1 MENASLIGLSRQ
13 MSLRRELDVVSN
25 NIANINTT
33 GFKGDTAVFEEY
45 VMPGASHGRFPLSH
59 RKLSY
64 VHDRATWH
72 DLSQGPL
79 RQTGNPLDVAID
91 GKDFFVVQTP
101 EGERYTRNG
110 SFQIN
115 PAGELVTTQG
125 YRVMGDRGPIQFL
138 TDDKDITIATDGT
151 IAMPNGTTRGKL
163 RLVAFDNPQG
173 LQKAGFSTFSAPNG
187 VNAQPTQRPRVI
199 QGSIEESNVKSIVEM
214 TRMIEVTR
222 SYTQVASLLQQ
233 HGDMRRSSIERLAE
247 VPA

>member
-45 VMPGASHGRFPLSH
+45 VMPGASHGRFPQAH

-64 VHDRATWH
+64 VHDRATWR

-91 GKDFFVVQTP
+91 GNEFFVVQTP
-101 EGERYTRNG
+101 DGERYTRNG

-125 YRVMGDRGPIQFL
+125 YQVMGERGVIQFQNE
-138 TDDKDITIATDGT
+138 DKDITVNNDGT
-151 IAMPNGTTRGKL
+151 IAMPNGQIRGKL
-163 RLVAFDNPQG
+163 RLVTFGDPQR
-173 LQKAGFSTFSAPNG
+173 LQKAGSSTFSAPDG
-187 VNAQPTQRPRVI
+187 VNAQNAERPRVI
-199 QGSIEESNVKSIVEM
+199 QGSIEESNVRGIVEM
-214 TRMIEVTR
+214 TRMIEVSR

-233 HGDMRRSSIERLAE
+233 HGDMRRSTIERLAE
-247 VPA
+247 VPV

>member
-13 MSLRRELDVVSN
+13 ISLRRELDVVSN

-45 VMPGASHGRFPLSH
+45 VMPGASHDRFPQSH

-64 VHDRATWH
+64 VHDRATWR

-91 GKDFFVVQTP
+91 GNEFFVVQTP
-101 EGERYTRNG
+101 DGERYTRNG

-125 YRVMGDRGPIQFL
+125 YRVMGERGAIQFQNE
-138 TDDKDITIATDGT
+138 DKDITINGDGT
-151 IAMPNGTTRGKL
+151 IAMPNGTMRGKL
-163 RLVAFDNPQG
+163 RLVLFDDTQR
-173 LQKAGFSTFSAPNG
+173 LQKAGSSTFSAPDG
-187 VNAQPTQRPRVI
+187 VNPQNSDRPRVI
-199 QGSIEESNVKSIVEM
+199 QGSLEESNVRGLVEM
-214 TRMIEVTR
+214 TRMIEVSR

-233 HGDMRRSSIERLAE
+233 HGDMRRSTIERLAE